1 MNEKQV
7 IALLLNQSEVITG
20 KFNNTI
26 NEILRLGYDTE
37 RGQDL
42 VPDLVNSINYSL
54 EELEITINNI
64 NKSIKEINSALKD

>member
-26 NEILRLGYDTE
+26 NEILRLGYNTE

-64 NKSIKEINSALKD
+64 NKSIKEII

>member
-7 IALLLNQSEVITG
+7 IALMLNQSEVITG

-26 NEILRLGYDTE
+26 NEILRLGYNTE

-64 NKSIKEINSALKD
+64 NKSIKEII

>member
-42 VPDLVNSINYSL
+42 IPDLINSINYSL

-64 NKSIKEINSALKD
+64 NKSIKEII

>member
-26 NEILRLGYDTE
+26 NEILRLGYDIE

-42 VPDLVNSINYSL
+42 IPDLINSINYSL

>member
-1 MNEKQV
+1 MNKKQV

-20 KFNNTI
+20 KINNTVT
-26 NEILRLGYDTE
+26 EILRIGYDTE

-42 VPDLVNSINYSL
+42 IPDLINSINYSL

>member
-42 VPDLVNSINYSL
+42 VPDLINSINYSL

-64 NKSIKEINSALKD
+64 NKSIKEII

>member
-1 MNEKQV
+1 MNKKQV

-42 VPDLVNSINYSL
+42 IPDLINSINYSL

-64 NKSIKEINSALKD
+64 NKSIKEINSTLKD

>member
-26 NEILRLGYDTE
+26 NEILRLGYNTE

-64 NKSIKEINSALKD
+64 NKSIKEINSTLKD

>member
-20 KFNNTI
+20 KINNTVT
-26 NEILRLGYDTE
+26 EILRIGYDTE

-42 VPDLVNSINYSL
+42 IPDLINSINYSL

-64 NKSIKEINSALKD
+64 NKSIKEINSAFKD

>member
-42 VPDLVNSINYSL
+42 VSDLIDSINYSL
-54 EELEITINNI
+54 EELETTINNI
-64 NKSIKEINSALKD
+64 NKSIKEINSTLKD

>member
-26 NEILRLGYDTE
+26 NEILRLEYDTE
-37 RGQDL
+37 RGQEL
-42 VPDLVNSINYSL
+42 IPDLIDSINYSL
-54 EELEITINNI
+54 EELETTINNI
-64 NKSIKEINSALKD
+64 NKSIKEINSTLKD

>member
-1 MNEKQV
+1 MNKKQV

-42 VPDLVNSINYSL
+42 VHDLIDSINYSL
-54 EELEITINNI
+54 EELETTINNI
-64 NKSIKEINSALKD
+64 NKSIKEINSTLKD

>member
-26 NEILRLGYDTE
+26 NEILRLGYNTE

>member
-64 NKSIKEINSALKD
+64 NKSIKEII

>member
-20 KFNNTI
+20 KFNNTVT
-26 NEILRLGYDTE
+26 EILRVGYDTE

-42 VPDLVNSINYSL
+42 IPDLINSINYSL

-64 NKSIKEINSALKD
+64 NKSIKEII

>member
-20 KFNNTI
+20 KFNNTVT
-26 NEILRLGYDTE
+26 EILRVGYDTE

-42 VPDLVNSINYSL
+42 IPDLINSINYSL

>member
-42 VPDLVNSINYSL
+42 IPDLINSINYSL